1 MNCPKFKPRLA
12 LSIFT
17 RSFVSNYARA
27 KIYTSAR
34 YSKRSWIMS
43 RTFTDARTVLIYIH
57 LCVARDHILK
67 LKVWWN
73 FSLAFFEKDKLILGE
88 KTKNAHEKFFL
99 KELLEKYIG
108 TFDWTVRTQV
118 LLNCKWN
125 DSQTS
130 VKAKLF
136 PFNFFRHHLD
146 GLHCVIRSLM
156 YWKMYVYGK

>member
-1 MNCPKFKPRLA
+1 MNCPKSKPRLV

-43 RTFTDARTVLIYIH
+43 RTFTEARIVLIYIL

-73 FSLAFFEKDKLILGE
+73 FSFAFFEKDKLILGE
-88 KTKNAHEKFFL
+88 KTKNAHEKFFW
-99 KELLEKYIG
+99 ELLEKNIG
-108 TFDWTVRTQV
+108 TFDWMVRTQV
-118 LLNCKWN
+118 LLKCKWN
-125 DSQTS
+125 DSQPD
-130 VKAKLF
+130 VKANLF
-136 PFNFFRHHLD
+136 PFNFFGDHLNA
-146 GLHCVIRSLM
+146 CYCIIWNVM
-156 YWKMYVYGK
+156 